1 MQGILHSSLRLLS
14 WLILLLICR
23 SAFCSLNYWL
33 FSVQWIEYQS
43 ESLLHSLLLL
53 LLFFWSMRVFS
64 LASRQ
69 WGSIYTFTTL
79 CAPSSLNLCSRLH
92 NLHNKSSESA
102 FVFLF
107 LVANT
112 HKLALKQLCR
122 FGVASL
128 QYNFGFI
135 LIIFSLSLS
144 LSLRLKHTDTHF
156 SCYLTGFTPQQVHT
170 LSFKSRTEF
179 HFHNFR
185 FFIFFFIIIY
195 HYFSFFFT
203 S

>member
-1 MQGILHSSLRLLS
+1 MQQYNFCSFTIKWTILIALSDFLSAEMQGILHSSLRLLS

-53 LLFFWSMRVFS
+53 LLFFWSMSVFS

-144 LSLRLKHTDTHF
+144 LSQAKTHR
-156 SCYLTGFTPQQVHT
+156 H
-170 LSFKSRTEF
+170 
-179 HFHNFR
+179 
-185 FFIFFFIIIY
+185 
-195 HYFSFFFT
+195 SFFLLSDWLYT
-203 S
+203 SASTYTFI